1 MTTDFPGHTSPAAG
15 LEVPLEMLA
24 ACHQR
29 VERQCATLH
38 RLVAHLAR
46 HGADTDSRSAAAGV
60 IRYFDTAARDH
71 HADEEIDLFP
81 ALIEAL
87 AGSDAICVRALVTG
101 LTDEHRALERRW
113 ATLRAGLARVC
124 DGDASALQAPDIDEF
139 VDAYARHIA
148 REDDELLP
156 MAARLLGDAELD
168 RIGRAMRA
176 RRGLADL
183 DATPAPANTRPIGIP
198 VVAAKR

>member
-1 MTTDFPGHTSPAAG
+1 MTTDIPGHASPAAG
-15 LEVPLEMLA
+15 LEVPLEMIA

-29 VERQCATLH
+29 VERQCATLR

-46 HGADTDSRSAAAGV
+46 HGADEEARTAAAGV

-71 HADEEIDLFP
+71 HADEEADLFP

-87 AGSDAICVRALVTG
+87 AGSDPVCVRALVSG

-113 ATLRAGLARVC
+113 AVLRAELARVG
-124 DGDASALQAPDIDEF
+124 DGDARALQAPAVDAF

-156 MAARLLGDAELD
+156 MAVRLLADAELD

-183 DATPAPANTRPIGIP
+183 DATPAPATARPIGIP